1 MKKTNVSKQK
11 TKISG
16 FLVFVWVFFCLFL
29 LLFVLVCLLVFFL
42 NTIQEEAKSEG
53 FVRAVY
59 IPSQLFKQAV
69 GIHEC
74 QEMHIIM
81 PE

>member
-16 FLVFVWVFFCLFL
+16 FPIFCLGVFL
-29 LLFVLVCLLVFFL
+29 LVLVVVCFGFGFFFL

-53 FVRAVY
+53 CVRAVY